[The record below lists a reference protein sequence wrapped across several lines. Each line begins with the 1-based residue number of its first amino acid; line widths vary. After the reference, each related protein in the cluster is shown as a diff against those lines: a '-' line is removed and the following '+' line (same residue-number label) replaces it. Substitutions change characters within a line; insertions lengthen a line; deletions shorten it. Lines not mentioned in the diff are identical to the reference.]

1 MTSSGVLLYHCTKN
15 EAEFAEVVSILG
27 NSRKFKIGHL
37 RLDVKLGRTE
47 GLTIEEMA
55 KKKGWLLLVV
65 EEERKFFKQLKSK
78 QRAGCSIACRF
89 QFARRLCT
97 FKLAMCFSQESSLTK
112 SELPS
117 LWKGEI
123 KKFFFFFF

>member
-1 MTSSGVLLYHCTKN
+1 MLLYHCTKN

-55 KKKGWLLLVV
+55 KKKGWLLLCCCW
-65 EEERKFFKQLKSK
+65 RKFSK
-78 QRAGCSIACRF
+78 TRKKKKNSE
-89 QFARRLCT
+89 
-97 FKLAMCFSQESSLTK
+97 LAVQSRVVSSLHGDCVHSNWRCVFYRQAVRRNRSCQICGTV
-112 SELPS
+112 
-117 LWKGEI
+117 I
-123 KKFFFFFF
+123 YQKKKIFV

>member
-1 MTSSGVLLYHCTKN
+1 MLLYHCTKN

-55 KKKGWLLLVV
+55 KKKGWLLLCCCW
-65 EEERKFFKQLKSK
+65 RKFSKTRKKKTASWLFNRVSFPVCTEIVYIQIGDVFFTGKQ
-78 QRAGCSIACRF
+78 F
-89 QFARRLCT
+89 D
-97 FKLAMCFSQESSLTK
+97 
-112 SELPS
+112 
-117 LWKGEI
+117 EI
-123 KKFFFFFF
+123 GAAKFVER